1 VERGKNMPQM
11 QHNFAAYYF
20 LLQLIS
26 LTCQLMAHFRF
37 RSPTHTHFEGKTCR
51 KVYNENIFS
60 LATGKES
67 PENRKAANGYLLLLK
82 TLTKLSKPKT
92 LDTP

>member
-37 RSPTHTHFEGKTCR
+37 RSPTHTHPHTFRG
-51 KVYNENIFS
+51 ENLSQS
-60 LATGKES
+60 L
-67 PENRKAANGYLLLLK
+67 
-82 TLTKLSKPKT
+82 
-92 LDTP
+92 